1 MEKQSKKLV
10 HFLIE
15 LGGDA
20 DKQEKLR
27 QDPDAVFAGY
37 DLSDEE
43 KGSICYSVLSGN
55 AKHVQKH
62 LSPDHASKYGNVEV
76 NCL

>member
-1 MEKQSKKLV
+1 MKKKSKKLV

-15 LGGDA
+15 LGGDSA
-20 DKQEKLR
+20 KQEKLR
-27 QDPDAVFAGY
+27 QDPDSVFKGY

-43 KGSICYSVLSGN
+43 KGSICYSVLSGD
-55 AKHVQKH
+55 AKHVKKH
-62 LSPDHASKYGNVEV
+62 LSADQSTQYGNVEV

>member
-1 MEKQSKKLV
+1 MESPSKKLV

-15 LGGDA
+15 LGGDPA
-20 DKQEKLR
+20 KQEKLR
-27 QDPDAVFAGY
+27 EDPDAVFSGY

-62 LSPDHASKYGNVEV
+62 LSSDEASQYGNVQV